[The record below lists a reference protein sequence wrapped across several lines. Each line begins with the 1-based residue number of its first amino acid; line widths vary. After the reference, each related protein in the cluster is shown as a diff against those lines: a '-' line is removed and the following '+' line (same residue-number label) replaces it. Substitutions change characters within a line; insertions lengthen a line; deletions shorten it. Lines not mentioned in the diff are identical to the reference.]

1 MTKDGKTI
9 RIYCNIG
16 SPEDVHA
23 VQVNDGGGI
32 GLFRSEFLYL
42 NTSDYPTE
50 DQQFEAYKQVL
61 SDMDGKEVII
71 RTLDIGAGPSR
82 LATSTCPR
90 RTTPPWV
97 CARCASA

>member
-61 SDMDGKEVII
+61 SDMDG
-71 RTLDIGAGPSR
+71 RRSSSARWTSALTSRSATLI
-82 LATSTCPR
+82 CR
-90 RTTPPWV
+90 RRITPPWV
-97 CARCASA
+97 CALCASA